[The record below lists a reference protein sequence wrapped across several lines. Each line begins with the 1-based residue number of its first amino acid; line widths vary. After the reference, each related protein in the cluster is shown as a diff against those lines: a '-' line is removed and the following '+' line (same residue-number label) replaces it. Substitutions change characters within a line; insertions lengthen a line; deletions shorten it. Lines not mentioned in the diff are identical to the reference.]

1 MNEALKAAW
10 HDNTVRMQD
19 EPLTLLVQSY
29 RWHRLRNRAWFSPH
43 GPVRGPIDAVT
54 ALRNARED
62 VEAGKRRYPSESG
75 SAVSW
80 QENENPR
87 SSERL
92 AYVESPEKA
101 GLRFVGRVM
110 ADCGGRNGIWD
121 TRDDSGWFTDP
132 HGDGFKDG
140 TGLCYG
146 VVYQLPGKDGKSRF
160 VAGYQFG
167 GCDGGPM
174 IDFGTVFEEPSA
186 ELVISK
192 YGNYWSWQDN
202 PREMDAAL
210 TAARSADSMAKSAA
224 EEEREYQ
231 TAWQAGSMYAQ
242 TKEEADG
249 HKADI
254 RRYLASRRELKAEA
268 ARIGLQLEAPKF
280 APLCDMIRSA
290 VSGCIAELQEAR
302 AKMEKLASGNY
313 ETRHFYLGFYTGEKR
328 LREAFNDGASEDIL

>member
-1 MNEALKAAW
+1 MNEALLNAYKF
-10 HDNTVRMQD
+10 
-19 EPLTLLVQSY
+19 
-29 RWHRLRNRAWFSPH
+29 HRRNRAKASRPS
-43 GPVRGPIDAVT
+43 IMNAT
-54 ALRNARED
+54 QALQYARDD
-62 VEAGKRRYPSESG
+62 VAAGRARYPSESG
-75 SAVSW
+75 PAVSW
-80 QENENPR
+80 QANDNPR

-92 AYVESPEKA
+92 AYVEEPEKA
-101 GLRFVGRVM
+101 GLRLVGRVM

-132 HGDGFKDG
+132 HGDVFKDG

-146 VVYQLPGKDGKSRF
+146 LVYQLPGKDGKSRF

-174 IDFGTVFEEPSA
+174 VDFGTVFEEPAA
-186 ELVISK
+186 EYVASQWGG
-192 YGNYWSWQDN
+192 YWNYQDN
-202 PREMDAAL
+202 AQDMDAAR
-210 TAARSADSMAKSAA
+210 TAARSADCMAQREA

-231 TAWQAGSMYAQ
+231 TAWQAGSLYAS

-249 HKADI
+249 HKAEI

-268 ARIGLQLEAPKF
+268 ARIGLHLDAPKF

-302 AKMEKLASGNY
+302 SKMEKLASGDY
-313 ETRHFYLGFYTGEKR
+313 ETGRTYLGFFTGEAR
-328 LREAFNDGASEDIL
+328 LRDAFNEGAGETVLK

>member
-1 MNEALKAAW
+1 MNEALLNA
-10 HDNTVRMQD
+10 
-19 EPLTLLVQSY
+19 Y
-29 RWHRLRNRAWFSPH
+29 RWKRQQNPRFSAMWSH
-43 GPVRGPIDAVT
+43 HC
-54 ALRNARED
+54 ARED
-62 VEAGKRRYPSESG
+62 VAADIRRYPSEPMR
-75 SAVSW
+75 VCW
-80 QENENPR
+80 QSNDNPR

-92 AYVESPEKA
+92 GYVESPEKI
-101 GLRFVGRVM
+101 GLRLVGRVM

-132 HGDGFKDG
+132 NADVFKDG

-146 VVYQLPGKDGKSRF
+146 LVYQLPGRGGKARF

-174 IDFGTVFEEPSA
+174 IDFGTVFE
-186 ELVISK
+186 
-192 YGNYWSWQDN
+192 GDTRDHWSGGYN
-202 PREMDAAL
+202 PKEVDAAL
-210 TAARSADSMAKSAA
+210 TAARSADSMANREA

-268 ARIGLQLEAPKF
+268 ARIGLHLDAPKF
-280 APLCDMIRSA
+280 APLCDMIHNA

-302 AKMEKLASGNY
+302 AKMEKLASGDH
-313 ETRHFYLGFYTGEKR
+313 ETRHCYLGFFTGEER
-328 LREAFNDGASEDIL
+328 LRAAFNEGAGETVLR

>member
-1 MNEALKAAW
+1 MNNEALLDAYKF
-10 HDNTVRMQD
+10 
-19 EPLTLLVQSY
+19 
-29 RWHRLRNRAWFSPH
+29 HRRNRAKASRPS
-43 GPVRGPIDAVT
+43 IMNAT
-54 ALRNARED
+54 QALQYARED

-75 SAVSW
+75 PAVSW

-121 TRDDSGWFTDP
+121 TRDDSGWHTDP
-132 HGDGFKDG
+132 HGDVFKDG

-146 VVYQLPGKDGKSRF
+146 LVYQLPGKGGKARF

-174 IDFGTVFEEPSA
+174 IDFGTVFEEPAA
-186 ELVISK
+186 ELVFGR

-210 TAARSADSMAKSAA
+210 TAARSADHMAKREA
-224 EEEREYQ
+224 EKEREYQ
-231 TAWQAGSMYAQ
+231 TAWQAGSLYAQ
-242 TKEEADG
+242 TKLEIAE

-268 ARIGLQLEAPKF
+268 ARIGLHLDAPKF

-302 AKMEKLASGNY
+302 AKMEKLASGDY
-313 ETRHFYLGFYTGEKR
+313 ETSHCYLGFFTGEER
-328 LREAFNDGASEDIL
+328 LRDAFNEGAGETVLK